1 MAARRGFSTPSWP
14 LVFAVATAVSATACG
29 ADPAWPSFGAGSSDP
44 AWLARDSGGG
54 LAIVPMACWWLLAL
68 GWMAT
73 GSWVTRDSTARDIHP
88 NLWGALVTFPFV
100 AAALLAWWIPS
111 AWLGQFLMLLAWLAP
126 AITYCVGRN
135 RKVKDSERVLTP
147 LHFRRLAAGLLGRVG
162 IRIETESAPDDSQP
176 TVNLVAAGGRNPEE
190 NKIRL
195 EQAAAMPG
203 FGEAAQVMLGAV
215 TARASSVMLEAGADR
230 FAVRHEVDG
239 VWHPPRVRKEPR
251 SKKEKETWV
260 EAAAIDHASGM
271 AVLQAFEALAGLDPR
286 SRAAQQGV
294 FAAQVDGKPR
304 SCHLRTKV
312 AATGTQMV
320 VTLESPGVVFK
331 TWLDLAMTAPVS
343 TKLAE
348 LLALEK
354 GLIVLS
360 APTASGLTTT
370 FDVAVQSADR
380 LVRDF
385 VSIEDAADPPRE
397 IQNVKPVRFDTRTG
411 VTAVAALETAMRE
424 YPRAIVTR
432 DLRDRDLAVALAGRA
447 DDQQLVILSMKAD
460 GATEAAAK
468 LVAAGVP
475 ADMLARTLLGS
486 LSQRLVRKLCPHC
499 REDYPTPADLLMRL
513 KRTAEQLPHLRRASP
528 HGCRVCWGTG
538 YFGRTAIFELASGPT
553 FRKAIAGKVD
563 PKVLRQAA
571 VKDGMRALAD
581 VGMELVIEGVTSLEE
596 MQRVF
601 AKKG

>member
-1 MAARRGFSTPSWP
+1 
-14 LVFAVATAVSATACG
+14 
-29 ADPAWPSFGAGSSDP
+29 
-44 AWLARDSGGG
+44 
-54 LAIVPMACWWLLAL
+54 
-68 GWMAT
+68 
-73 GSWVTRDSTARDIHP
+73 
-88 NLWGALVTFPFV
+88 
-100 AAALLAWWIPS
+100 
-111 AWLGQFLMLLAWLAP
+111 
-126 AITYCVGRN
+126 
-135 RKVKDSERVLTP
+135 
-147 LHFRRLAAGLLGRVG
+147 
-162 IRIETESAPDDSQP
+162 
-176 TVNLVAAGGRNPEE
+176 
-190 NKIRL
+190 
-195 EQAAAMPG
+195 
-203 FGEAAQVMLGAV
+203 
-215 TARASSVMLEAGADR
+215 
-230 FAVRHEVDG
+230 
-239 VWHPPRVRKEPR
+239 
-251 SKKEKETWV
+251 
-260 EAAAIDHASGM
+260 
-271 AVLQAFEALAGLDPR
+271 
-286 SRAAQQGV
+286 
-294 FAAQVDGKPR
+294 
-304 SCHLRTKV
+304 
-312 AATGTQMV
+312 